1 MPHLTTRHTVP
12 ARTCLM
18 PACPILA
25 CPILETLETLE
36 TRERPTHDYL
46 VGERLLAPLH
56 HTTITRNVP
65 ASVKATAL
73 ALYLRSLVQPLVSQL
88 L

>member
-1 MPHLTTRHTVP
+1 MPPPTTRPTVQ

-18 PACPILA
+18 PACPTLA
-25 CPILETLETLE
+25 CPILE
-36 TRERPTHDYL
+36 TRERPTHDCL
-46 VGERLLAPLH
+46 VGESLLAPLH
-56 HTTITRNVP
+56 LMTTTRNVLV
-65 ASVKATAL
+65 SVRATAL